1 MIYLV
6 RHGESQ
12 ANVDVVFAGR
22 HYHSPLTEKGREQ
35 AHAEGERILRDSIV
49 IDRILTSG
57 AERAVHTAEIIAAV
71 IKMDPADIKHD
82 SRLAEYDLGELDG
95 KSAVGVTP
103 AQRVSAKGA
112 EDPVAFQERVM
123 ACIKDIEKLPG
134 NTLLVSHDGVG
145 RIIKATKLGIEP
157 HRFYEVEKYPNAKII
172 PIS

>member
-12 ANVDVVFAGR
+12 ANVDVVFAG
-22 HYHSPLTEKGREQ
+22 HHSDSPLTKKGGEQ
-35 AHAEGERILRDSIV
+35 AHAEGERILREEIV
-49 IDRILTSG
+49 IDRIITSG
-57 AERAVHTAEIIAAV
+57 AERAVHTAEIIASV
-71 IKMDPADIKHD
+71 IGMDPTEIKHD

-95 KSAVGVTP
+95 KSAIGVTP
-103 AQRVSAKGA
+103 TQRVRAKGA
-112 EDPVAFQERVM
+112 EDSVAFQRRVM
-123 ACIKDIEKLPG
+123 SCMKDLEKLTG

-172 PIS
+172 EIG

>member
-12 ANVDVVFAGR
+12 ANVDVVFAG
-22 HYHSPLTEKGREQ
+22 HHSNSPLTKKGREQ
-35 AHAEGERILRDSIV
+35 AHSEGERILREEIT
-49 IDRILTSG
+49 ID
-57 AERAVHTAEIIAAV
+57 RAVHTAEIIAAV
-71 IKMDPADIKHD
+71 IEMDPTDIKHD

-95 KSAVGVTP
+95 KSAVGVTA

-112 EDPVAFQERVM
+112 EDPVVFQQRVM
-123 ACIKDIEKLPG
+123 SCINDIEKLTG

-172 PIS
+172 KIG

>member
-22 HYHSPLTEKGREQ
+22 HTNSPLTKKGREQ
-35 AHAEGERILRDSIV
+35 AHTEGERLLSVGIV
-49 IDRILTSG
+49 IDRIITSG

-71 IKMDPADIKHD
+71 IEMNLEDIKHD

-95 KSAVGVTP
+95 KSAIGITA
-103 AQRVSAKGA
+103 AQRVSAQDA
-112 EDPVAFQERVM
+112 EDPVEFQRRVTS
-123 ACIKDIEKLPG
+123 CIEDIEKLTG

-157 HRFYEVEKYPNAKII
+157 HRFYEVEKYLNAKII
-172 PIS
+172 EIG